1 MGHSCVRGA
10 KGETRTLTG
19 CTHWYLKPARLP
31 VPPLS
36 RQPER
41 SGACCNI
48 NNVVQK
54 TKKPVTWITEGL
66 ILTDLGALLRSL
78 AWNTRTTPKSEGG
91 VHAGS
96 GLLHP
101 WRRQKLRDKK
111 NEGDFVRE
119 ELVLRIGPVRKTQ
132 AGCCLIR
139 KTGWS
144 RTLRGKNMTR
154 NDESGLR
161 ASMIT
166 SLMFLAHN
174 RKARLSGL
182 IGLQFRASTHFRKS
196 R

>member
-78 AWNTRTTPKSEGG
+78 AWNTQDNAKVQGGVPCRVWSTTPLEETKASGQEKRGG
-91 VHAGS
+91 FRTRGAGS
-96 GLLHP
+96 EDRTG
-101 WRRQKLRDKK
+101 
-111 NEGDFVRE
+111 
-119 ELVLRIGPVRKTQ
+119 RKTQ